1 MIKRKKLLT
10 STKIRLYHLLY
21 PLVQL
26 RNRHFLLVDLMVF
39 AQSPALALYLRTDTL
54 ASLHTYLTPLLYY
67 TGLALVLRGLLFY
80 RFGIYRRYWRFAS
93 SIDLVQLTTAMLM
106 ALLILVG
113 LSEMTRNATPW
124 PQLPRSIPF
133 IDAMICFLGVV
144 GFRATIWLA
153 ASWQAKVERRQQPQQ
168 AIRVLIAG
176 AGYTGALLAREI
188 RHNTNV
194 HMRLV
199 GFVDDDPQK
208 QGMEMH
214 GARVL
219 GSRAQLAH
227 LLHAHAIHRV
237 LIAMPTA
244 EGAVLREIVATCRR
258 AGVTTLTVPGLH
270 ELLNG
275 AVNINHLRTVQIEDL
290 LRRAPI
296 NTDTAAVKHLLQGKR
311 VLVTGAGGSIG
322 SELCRQILRCRP
334 AALILL
340 GHGENSIFEISNE
353 LRRLQNELDHL
364 AGSRQR
370 AATIT
375 PAIADLRFPERICAI
390 CQEHR
395 PEVIFHAAAHKHV
408 PLMEGNIVEAITNN
422 VLGTKVILAA
432 ARQVGVERF
441 VMISTDKAVNPTNVM
456 GASKRTAEL
465 LVLQAARSTGRFY
478 QVVRFG
484 NVLGSRGS
492 VLHTFKQQIANGG
505 PVTVTHPEIIR
516 YFMTIPEAVQLVL
529 QAAVVGQ
536 GGEVL
541 MLDMGDPVRIVDLA
555 QDLITLSGLEV
566 GHDIQIEFS
575 GLRPGEKL
583 FEEMFTQNEV
593 YGPTQH
599 AKILVARNASQFVPS
614 DLNARLDELIGAALK
629 NDGAAAI
636 RLLQQLLPEYRPWEP
651 AARPVAS
658 GAQPLSKTEHNT
670 AFVLKPVPG

>member
-1 MIKRKKLLT
+1 MINWHKFFTLL
-10 STKIRLYHLLY
+10 KMRVYRLLY

-26 RNRHFLLVDLMVF
+26 RNRHFLLVDLLVF
-39 AQSPALALYLRTDTL
+39 ACSPALALCLRTDALT
-54 ASLHTYLTPLLYY
+54 SLETYFIPLLYY
-67 TGLALVLRGLLFY
+67 TGLALVLRALLFY

-93 SIDLVQLTTAMLM
+93 SIDLVQLTTAMLI

-113 LSEMTRNATPW
+113 FLEVNRNITPW

-133 IDAMICFLGVV
+133 IDAMICFLAVV
-144 GFRATIWLA
+144 GIRAAIWLA
-153 ASWQAKVERRQQPQQ
+153 ASWQARVERRQQPRQT
-168 AIRVLIAG
+168 IRVLIAG

-188 RHNTNV
+188 RHNTNI

-199 GFVDDDPQK
+199 GFLDDDVQK
-208 QGMEMH
+208 LGMEMH

-219 GSRAQLAH
+219 GGRAELAH
-227 LLHAHAIHRV
+227 LLHLHAVDRV

-244 EGAVLREIVATCRR
+244 DGAILREIVATCRQV
-258 AGVTTLTVPGLH
+258 GVTTLTVPGLH

-275 AVNINHLRTVQIEDL
+275 EVNINHLRTVQIEDL
-290 LRRAPI
+290 LRRAAI

-311 VLVTGAGGSIG
+311 VLVTGGGGSIG
-322 SELCRQILRCRP
+322 SELCRQILRCQP
-334 AALILL
+334 AQLILL

-353 LRRLQNELDHL
+353 LRRLQDELSQVT
-364 AGSRQR
+364 GSRPR
-370 AATIT
+370 ATTIT
-375 PAIADLRFPERICAI
+375 PVIADLRFRERIFAV
-390 CQEHR
+390 CQEHQ
-395 PEVIFHAAAHKHV
+395 PQFIFHAAAHKHV
-408 PLMEGNIVEAITNN
+408 PLMESNPVEAITNN
-422 VLGTKVILAA
+422 VLGTQILLAA

-505 PVTVTHPEIIR
+505 PVTVTHPEMIR

-529 QAAVVGQ
+529 QASVVGQ

-541 MLDMGDPVRIVDLA
+541 MLDMGKPVRIVDLA

-583 FEEMFTQNEV
+583 YEEMFTPNEV

-599 AKILVARNASQFVPS
+599 AKILVARNASQFIPP
-614 DLNARLDELIGAALK
+614 DLNAQLEELIGAALK
-629 NDGAAAI
+629 NDSASVF
-636 RLLQQLLPEYRPWEP
+636 RLLQQLLPEYRAWEQPVRP
-651 AARPVAS
+651 AQG
-658 GAQPLSKTEHNT
+658 GAPPTTKLENNST
-670 AFVLKPVPG
+670 FVLKPIPS